1 MMFRSCHI
9 FRSYQNINSISSH
22 ETVMRSP
29 SKDRERDQELGT
41 GAFLHSEVR
50 IKRRN
55 HRKTWDGIAREV
67 RRKAQECAEPW
78 SQLEKAY
85 QGEVTDCC
93 IGVNTE
99 KQLLDFTRLLVAL
112 LGAES
117 LVELCGLESNWNGLS
132 SDRTGIGAS
141 KDKIKLCSLAAKP
154 PEKSGAI
161 R

>member
-9 FRSYQNINSISSH
+9 FRSYQYINSISSH

-55 HRKTWDGIAREV
+55 RRKTWEGIAREV
-67 RRKAQECAEPW
+67 RRKAQECTESW
-78 SQLEKAY
+78 SQLDEAY
-85 QGEVTDCC
+85 QGEVTNCC

-99 KQLLDFTRLLVAL
+99 KQPLDFTWLLEAL
-112 LGAES
+112 SGAVS
-117 LVELCGLESNWNGLS
+117 VELCGLESDWNGLS
-132 SDRTGIGAS
+132 TERKTGAS

-154 PEKSGAI
+154 PEKADAI